1 MTSLA
6 SNRHTLMAAIQRVGI
21 LLLVWARV
29 GHPAEPFSNA
39 LETPGHKY
47 KGEYHYEKFE

>member
-6 SNRHTLMAAIQRVGI
+6 SNRHTLMAAIQRAGM
-21 LLLVWARV
+21 LLLVRPRE

-39 LETPGHKY
+39 LEKPGHKS
-47 KGEYHYEKFE
+47 KGGHYYEKFE